1 MAIQKLPNQIDIIGD
16 DLPYNTQW
24 YRKVPTGFGFD
35 ALDYPT
41 DKPLTLALKDKLN
54 AFANDYYR
62 NYEIVGTTYADF
74 QVNLQIALLENVD
87 TFEKMLEV
95 YDDDIAK
102 PLQSRTIIRTYDITD
117 ITDGKTTDKGNTTV
131 KGSISGSAT
140 DTNTGTVG
148 SDITNIDYDL
158 PIDNPNGQ
166 ATSKSVGTGTTTNNL
181 TNSQSSEQSSN
192 QTNEQSNEQA
202 TNNTFTHKGT
212 EKEDWSDVGVAPNY
226 TLLNGFLDNNRSYYN
241 VFVNF
246 FTDCFTLM
254 ESYYG

>member
-1 MAIQKLPNQIDIIGD
+1 MEYLTKQNDIIGD

-24 YRKVPTGFGFD
+24 FRKVPSGFGFD

-41 DKPLTLALKDKLN
+41 DRPLTYELKDKLN
-54 AFANDYYR
+54 AFATDYYR

-74 QVNLQIALLENVD
+74 QTSLQIALLENID
-87 TFEKMLEV
+87 TFEKMMEV

-102 PLQSRTIIRTYDITD
+102 PLQSRTIKRTYDITD
-117 ITDGKTTDKGNTTV
+117 INDG
-131 KGSISGSAT
+131 SLSGS
-140 DTNTGTVG
+140 NTGTVG
-148 SDITNIDYDL
+148 SDVTNTDYDL

-166 ATSKSVGTGTTTNNL
+166 ATSKSTGTGTTTNNL
-181 TNSQSSEQSSN
+181 KNE
-192 QTNEQSNEQA
+192 QTNK
-202 TNNTFTHKGT
+202 NTFTHKGT
-212 EKEDWSDVGVAPNY
+212 ETEDWSDVGVAPNY

-254 ESYYG
+254 EGYYG

>member
-1 MAIQKLPNQIDIIGD
+1 MAILKLTNQTDIIGD

-35 ALDYPT
+35 VLDYPT
-41 DKPLTLALKDKLN
+41 DRPLTYALKDKLN

-74 QVNLQIALLENVD
+74 QVNLQIALLENID
-87 TFEKMLEV
+87 TFEKMMAV

-102 PLQSRTIIRTYDITD
+102 PLQSRTIKRTYDIE
-117 ITDGKTTDKGNTTV
+117 
-131 KGSISGSAT
+131 
-140 DTNTGTVG
+140 DTNSGDTSSTV
-148 SDITNIDYDL
+148 TNTNYDL

-166 ATSKSVGTGTTTNNL
+166 AVDKSTGDGSTT
-181 TNSQSSEQSSN
+181 
-192 QTNEQSNEQA
+192 A
-202 TNNTFTHKGT
+202 TNTYKHKGT
-212 EKEDWSDVGVAPNY
+212 ETEDWSDVGVAPNY
-226 TLLNGFLDNNRSYYN
+226 QLLNGFLDNNRTYYN

>member
-1 MAIQKLPNQIDIIGD
+1 MAILKLTNQTDIIGD

-24 YRKVPTGFGFD
+24 YRKVPAGFGFD
-35 ALDYPT
+35 VLDYPT
-41 DKPLTLALKDKLN
+41 DRPLTYALKDKLN

-74 QVNLQIALLENVD
+74 QVNLQIALLENID
-87 TFEKMLEV
+87 TFEKMMAV

-102 PLQSRTIIRTYDITD
+102 PLQSRTIKRTYDIE
-117 ITDGKTTDKGNTTV
+117 
-131 KGSISGSAT
+131 
-140 DTNTGTVG
+140 DTNSGDTSSTV
-148 SDITNIDYDL
+148 TNTNYDL

-166 ATSKSVGTGTTTNNL
+166 AVDKSTGDGNTT
-181 TNSQSSEQSSN
+181 
-192 QTNEQSNEQA
+192 A
-202 TNNTFTHKGT
+202 TNTYKHKGT
-212 EKEDWSDVGVAPNY
+212 ETEDWSDVGVAPNY
-226 TLLNGFLDNNRSYYN
+226 QLLNGFLDNNRTYYN